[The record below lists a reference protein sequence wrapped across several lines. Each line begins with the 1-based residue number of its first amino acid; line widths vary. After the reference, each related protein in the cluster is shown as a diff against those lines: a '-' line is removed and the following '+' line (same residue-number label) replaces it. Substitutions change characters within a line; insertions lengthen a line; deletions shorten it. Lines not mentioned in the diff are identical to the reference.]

1 MTKKVVEKDDML
13 INDPFVVSEHN
24 DVEFNDSR
32 RKSSKLGKGTSQD
45 ESASDEHSYPSSHPT
60 LR

>member
-1 MTKKVVEKDDML
+1 ML
-13 INDPFVVSEHN
+13 INDPFVINEHH
-24 DVEFNDSR
+24 DIEYNDSR
-32 RKSSKLGKGTSQD
+32 RKPNKLGKGTSQD